1 VRENDSSNR
10 MKQWYNNF
18 QFFFACVIIFGGGYF
33 FAKPRN
39 HADKSFAPCIAAIGV
54 LSLWRARRSN
64 LEPSQDSDLRRKSN
78 LSLVLEWGLIIL
90 VAVVMWAYVRFG
102 VS

>member
-1 VRENDSSNR
+1 VRENDLSDR
-10 MKQWYNNF
+10 IRQWYKTF
-18 QFFFACVIIFGGGYF
+18 RFFMACAIIFAGGYF

-39 HADKSFAPCIAAIGV
+39 NADKSFAPCIAAIGV
-54 LSLWRARRSN
+54 LSLWRARRPN
-64 LEPSQDSDLRRKSN
+64 PEPLQDSDLQRKSN
-78 LSLVLEWGLIIL
+78 PSLVLEWGLIIL

>member
-1 VRENDSSNR
+1 VRENGLSDR
-10 MKQWYNNF
+10 LTQWYKTF
-18 QFFFACVIIFGGGYF
+18 RFFFACVIIFAGGYF

-39 HADKSFAPCIAAIGV
+39 YADKSFAPCIAAIGV
-54 LSLWRARRSN
+54 LSLWHARKSN
-64 LEPSQDSDLRRKSN
+64 LEPLRDSDLRRKSK

-102 VS
+102 AR